1 MNAHDLKTI
10 PLFRELDTAILE
22 RLAEVVESR
31 DLSDGDTIFHEG
43 DTGNAVYF
51 IAKGAVKIEK
61 KIDASGT
68 ATRTLAVLGTGDF
81 FGEMSLFDGKPRSA
95 ATVALGS
102 GRVYRVVRDAFEAL
116 MESNS
121 AVAAGLLFAIINTC
135 NERIRSLNSKVIV
148 FHEIGKAIGEGH
160 DLQGLL
166 EIVLKQLMNATGAES
181 GALLL
186 KQEFSEHLELRSRAG
201 LSLRAG
207 ELDQIMEGA
216 GVLGKVLN
224 DREVLLVGDFDQ
236 DSSTKDLPRSG
247 LENTSMIL
255 QPVLTGDIPLGVICL
270 GHSDKEQFN
279 LDDVNLCSSV
289 ASQTGQAILNFRH
302 REEEAARLRLDRK
315 YVQF

>member
-1 MNAHDLKTI
+1 MNAQDLKTI
-10 PLFRELDTAILE
+10 PLFRELDAATLE

-31 DLSDGDTIFHEG
+31 DLSDGDTIFNEG

-68 ATRTLAVLGTGDF
+68 ATKTLAVLGTGEF

-95 ATVALGS
+95 ATVALGP

-116 MESNS
+116 MESDS

-135 NERIRSLNSKVIV
+135 NERIRSLNSKVVV

-166 EIVLKQLMNATGAES
+166 EIVLRQLVNASGAES

-186 KQEFSEHLELRSRAG
+186 KQEFSEHLELRGRTG
-201 LSLRAG
+201 LSLSA
-207 ELDQIMEGA
+207 EQLDQIMEGM
-216 GVLGKVLN
+216 GVPGKVLK
-224 DREVLLVGDFDQ
+224 DREVLLIDDFDKE
-236 DSSTKDLPRSG
+236 DSCKDLPRSG

-255 QPVLTGDIPLGVICL
+255 QPVLADDTPLGVICL
-270 GHSDKEQFN
+270 GHPDQGHFD

-289 ASQTGQAILNFRH
+289 ASQCGQAILNFRH